1 MENPI
6 KMDDLGVPL
15 FLETPLYSV
24 HSMCFALQL
33 TSNELPLQKAPAAR
47 TTSRSSALV
56 IRGCPLLL
64 RVARGQGQP
73 STSQASRPGLR
84 IWMFVKPL
92 QGFVKNSKF
101 GILPRKL
108 TLPLKIGHPKRKLVF
123 KPFSGAML
131 VSGTTWRVT
140 SSVHI
145 GCFGN
150 WEARVCKRV
159 LLGAGPQHAASM
171 IVTYRQDHHKTPA
184 SIKRDTWICYMNMHG
199 LTFTNLYIYIYPN
212 YINIKIEF
220 SQILNSP
227 GPKSQVMAPKSCN
240 LQLAR
245 KVTTATN
252 DHPSRYAFTV
262 SPAAF
267 HRCFATLACHWLGKP
282 PKKQKTTAT
291 YRKDTS
297 LILVVAK

>member
-1 MENPI
+1 MTNSLTFTPSI
-6 KMDDLGVPL
+6 LKTDTHLVLSKIDLTYLNRIHSVRSRAFIYSELSL
-15 FLETPLYSV
+15 F
-24 HSMCFALQL
+24 F
-33 TSNELPLQKAPAAR
+33 APAAR

-84 IWMFVKPL
+84 IWIFVKPL

-108 TLPLKIGHPKRKLVF
+108 T
-123 KPFSGAML
+123 FSGAML

-145 GCFGN
+145 GRLGN
-150 WEARVCKRV
+150 WDARVCKRV

-184 SIKRDTWICYMNMHG
+184 
-199 LTFTNLYIYIYPN
+199 
-212 YINIKIEF
+212 
-220 SQILNSP
+220 
-227 GPKSQVMAPKSCN
+227 
-240 LQLAR
+240 
-245 KVTTATN
+245 
-252 DHPSRYAFTV
+252 
-262 SPAAF
+262 
-267 HRCFATLACHWLGKP
+267 
-282 PKKQKTTAT
+282 
-291 YRKDTS
+291 
-297 LILVVAK
+297 